1 MSSRCGSSTWIEQ
14 WGPSSK
20 TSFLDMRCSI
30 HMNRAILTHR
40 KVRLMRTNIEIDDEL
55 MAKAMA
61 ASEATTKKAVVE
73 QGLQLLVRL
82 KAQEGILKWFGN
94 VQWEG
99 DLDASRE
106 GRFLDWNGKPE
117 GELKYLSQ
125 PMDKAKK

>member
-1 MSSRCGSSTWIEQ
+1 
-14 WGPSSK
+14 
-20 TSFLDMRCSI
+20 
-30 HMNRAILTHR
+30 
-40 KVRLMRTNIEIDDEL
+40 MRTNIEIDDEL
-55 MAKAMA
+55 MAKAKA